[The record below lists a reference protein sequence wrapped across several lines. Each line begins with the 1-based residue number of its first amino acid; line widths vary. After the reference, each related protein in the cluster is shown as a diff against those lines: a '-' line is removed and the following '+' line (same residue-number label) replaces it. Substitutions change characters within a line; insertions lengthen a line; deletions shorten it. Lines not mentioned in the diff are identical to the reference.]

1 MLDAGCST
9 LEAYDRIIKQPAT
22 SNQQQASSIQ
32 KNPLTK
38 TEKKVIIKLFTSN
51 N

>member
-32 KNPLTK
+32 HP
-38 TEKKVIIKLFTSN
+38 EKSLD
-51 N
+51 